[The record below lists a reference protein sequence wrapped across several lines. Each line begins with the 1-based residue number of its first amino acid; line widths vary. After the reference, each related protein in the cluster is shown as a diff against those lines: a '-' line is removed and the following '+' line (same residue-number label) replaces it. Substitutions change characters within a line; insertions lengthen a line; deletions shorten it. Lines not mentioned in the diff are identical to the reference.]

1 MNVASMLTSNNNKHM
16 CFDTSINYKIPL
28 HAAPCDHRSSIWER
42 NVVQQDHFVARKIEQ
57 DIQSEVF
64 NQQICSKTIN
74 EIFINED
81 LWNWENSVKSGR
93 IQFLG
98 CYRALAAR
106 AAPKTKSKA
115 ELAILVFSKT
125 TFSLYCLQPCLSLSL
140 SYLFHNYLRS
150 HHSTFVWP
158 CIDVFWNEKMLLCFS
173 TAGAYLIFVMDAT
186 DGVRV
191 NFFGRCKF
199 LQI

>member
-16 CFDTSINYKIPL
+16 CFDTSTTRYLCTQHLVTIVAQSEKEIL
-28 HAAPCDHRSSIWER
+28 FQQAR
-42 NVVQQDHFVARKIEQ
+42 NITKDV
-57 DIQSEVF
+57 QSEVF
-64 NQQICSKTIN
+64 NQQNCSKTIN
-74 EIFINED
+74 KIFINGD
-81 LWNWENSVKSGR
+81 LWNWKNSVKSGR

-173 TAGAYLIFVMDAT
+173 TAGALVVVT
-186 DGVRV
+186 V
-191 NFFGRCKF
+191 
-199 LQI
+199 